1 MKNSVSEILE
11 ENVRRHQLLVGDA
24 DQTTGR
30 GMPGERRKISIPDY
44 HVPEMWLTDEVIN
57 THIYQQVI
65 KAGSLKAYASMAQQK
80 RCLAEIDD
88 LLTIERCRHDP
99 AFAFI
104 TAFYIKDKRSG
115 KIMPFKL
122 NYAQRV
128 LLEEFERL
136 RRDHKPIRVILLK
149 ARQWGGSTLT
159 QLYMA
164 WIQLFVK
171 EGWNSLIVAQTKD
184 TARRIKAM
192 FTKVLEN
199 FPQFVFSR
207 GELKFAPYERSNADS
222 VIKDKHGKLV
232 RSNVTTVSSFENYES
247 TRGSDVAMAHFSE
260 VAYWRTTPQKSAA
273 GLIRAVT
280 SGMAE
285 GVELIVE
292 VMESTANGKSGYFY
306 DEYQEA
312 KARHSARQAV
322 FIPFFFIEND
332 MLEFNDDE
340 ERGRFAQQLLENAE
354 SAVVACK
361 TAEPGSYL
369 YSLWEKGAT
378 LEHIKWYVERR
389 KLFHS
394 HAQMA
399 SEAPSDDIECFTF
412 SGKLMISPELIAKK
426 EREQVKMPLWQG
438 DIDFADGR
446 QRRLECENGPMKI
459 WEEPEA
465 ADRNTSD
472 RYMVVVDVGGR
483 SENADFSV
491 ITVFDRL
498 YTCDRDTP
506 LYSQRG
512 TQVQKRKPGLY
523 VVARWRGHLRY
534 DIMAMKAVEVARMYN
549 DALLVFESNT
559 FDYKRAQA
567 TEFVEQG
574 DHFLGILNTIADQ
587 YHNLYLRPSTTE
599 EDIRTGTPRKYG
611 FQTNRATKQ
620 AMVDKFTVEFEDGL
634 FFDPD
639 EDFYKEL
646 SIYEQRPDGTYGNIP
661 GANNHD
667 DIVMTDM
674 IGCLVSISLGSPLVF
689 TLNNHASTNDNY
701 LSYINESTF

>member
-1 MKNSVSEILE
+1 MINTIPEILE
-11 ENVRRHQLLVGDA
+11 INDLRRQRLIGDSDQL
-24 DQTTGR
+24 TGH
-30 GMPGERRKISIPDY
+30 GMPGNRRKILIPDY
-44 HVPEMWLTDEVIN
+44 HIPQMWLNDETIKSD
-57 THIYQQVI
+57 IYQKVI
-65 KAGSLKAYASMAQQK
+65 DAGTIKNYAAKDPQHKTAQQ
-80 RCLAEIDD
+80 IDN
-88 LLTIERCRHDP
+88 LLTIERCKHDP

-104 TAFYIKDKRSG
+104 KAFYIKDKQSG

-128 LLEEFERL
+128 LLEEFELL
-136 RRDHKPIRVILLK
+136 REKKMPIRVILLK

-192 FTKVLEN
+192 YSKVLDN
-199 FPQFVFSR
+199 FPLFILNR
-207 GELKFAPYERSNADS
+207 GKLKFAPHEGSNADS

-232 RSNVTTVSSFENYES
+232 RTNVTTVSSFENYES

-260 VAYWRTTPQKSAA
+260 VAYWKTTPQKSAA

-312 KARHSARQAV
+312 KVGNSARKAV
-322 FIPFFFIEND
+322 FIPFFYIEND
-332 MLEFNDDE
+332 MLEFKDE
-340 ERGRFAQQLLENAE
+340 KERQLFAQQLIDNA
-354 SAVVACK
+354 SSDVVACK

-412 SGKLMISPELIAKK
+412 SGKLVISPELIAKT
-426 EREQVKMPLWQG
+426 EMEQVKMPIWQG
-438 DIDFADGR
+438 EIEFVDER
-446 QRRLECENGPMKI
+446 QRRTDMENGPMKI
-459 WEEPEA
+459 WENP
-465 ADRNTSD
+465 DNTYNNIYD

-483 SENADFSV
+483 NENADYSV

-498 YTCDRDTP
+498 YTIDREKP
-506 LYSQRG
+506 LLNQRIP
-512 TQVQKRKPGLY
+512 QVKNRKPGLY

-534 DIMAMKAVEVARMYN
+534 DIMAMKAVEIARMYN

-567 TEFVEQG
+567 TEFVENG
-574 DHFLGILNTIADQ
+574 DHFIGILNTIADK
-587 YHNLYLRPSTTE
+587 YNNLYVRPSTTE
-599 EDIRTGTPRKYG
+599 EDLHNGAPRKYG

-639 EDFYKEL
+639 QNFYKEL
-646 SIYEQRPDGTYGNIP
+646 AIYEQRPDGSYGNIP

-667 DIVMTDM
+667 DIVMTNM
-674 IGCLVSISLGSPLVF
+674 IGCLVNISLGSPLIY
-689 TLNNHASTNDNY
+689 TLNNNPTPHPNY
-701 LSYINESTF
+701 KPPVNESTI